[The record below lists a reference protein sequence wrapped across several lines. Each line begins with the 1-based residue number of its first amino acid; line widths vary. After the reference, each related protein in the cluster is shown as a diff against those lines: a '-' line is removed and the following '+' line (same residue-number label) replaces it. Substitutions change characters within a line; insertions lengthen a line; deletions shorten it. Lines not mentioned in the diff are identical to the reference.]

1 MKHYNEEQPEGRS
14 HQGSRKR
21 RAKLSAGQDAQL
33 YGRRDTWRYPR
44 RIVTLALLGVLCFSV
59 GSLRADDADEESSP
73 NFWFGVGP
81 AIRGGMRI
89 HTRGTSYVQM
99 LGLHNPSAAAP
110 LSPPSGIGATN
121 SYGDRLYD
129 NGYVKLDPGTGNPSA
144 ANPSGTWNWGFSDP
158 SQYNANAHTL
168 TFQKQGA
175 AGFNSQE
182 RDPSG
187 SDAFLGAGVQVEA
200 GVRLRETP
208 SWSLDLC
215 LGFQG
220 IWNAKEK
227 FSTSTYS
234 DQVQQITVTDAYDVS
249 GIPAGSFPANGFHGT
264 FLGPFDT
271 PPVVPSPQIPNI
283 PASRSSAFSAATSS
297 SYNQINFDVNQ
308 SLYQFSLGPQVTI
321 LEHEG
326 VKVHVRPTVSAN
338 IVDVSAHRTEVYVQT
353 PAGGGSTVLDR
364 WSDQGSHLGVSV
376 GLGAVGGLDFDL
388 GHGFFTGAFGGYE
401 WVAEKVNV
409 PVGPNVLSADASG
422 WVAGGVI
429 GVRF

>member
-1 MKHYNEEQPEGRS
+1 MKDQMNKCRGLV
-14 HQGSRKR
+14 
-21 RAKLSAGQDAQL
+21 AFALLSA
-33 YGRRDTWRYPR
+33 
-44 RIVTLALLGVLCFSV
+44 LGFSA
-59 GSLRADDADEESSP
+59 GSLAASDSDEESSP

-99 LGLHNPSAAAP
+99 LGLHDPSAPAP
-110 LSPPSGIGATN
+110 LSSPSGIGATN
-121 SYGDRLYD
+121 TYADRIYD

-158 SQYNANAHTL
+158 AQYNANARTL
-168 TFQKQGA
+168 TFAKQGA
-175 AGFNSQE
+175 AGYNSQV
-182 RDPSG
+182 RDPAG
-187 SDAFLGAGVQVEA
+187 SAAFLGAGVQVEA

-208 SWSLDLC
+208 NWSLDLC

-220 IWNAKEK
+220 IWDAKEK
-227 FSTSTYS
+227 YSTSTYS
-234 DQVQQITVTDAYDVS
+234 DQVQQITVADVYNVS

-283 PASRSSAFSAATSS
+283 PASRSSTLSTPTSA
-297 SYNQINFDVNQ
+297 SYNQIDFDVKQ
-308 SLYQFSLGPQVTI
+308 SLYQFSLGPQLTV
-321 LEHEG
+321 LDHEG
-326 VKVHVRPTVSAN
+326 MKVHVRPTISAN
-338 IVDVSAHRTEVYVQT
+338 IIDVSAQRTEVFVQT
-353 PAGGGSTVLDR
+353 PAGGTSAVLDR

-376 GLGAVGGLDFDL
+376 GLGAVGGLDLDL
-388 GHGFFTGAFGGYE
+388 GRGFFTGAFGGYE
-401 WVAEKVNV
+401 WVAERVNV

-422 WVAGGVI
+422 WVVGALI